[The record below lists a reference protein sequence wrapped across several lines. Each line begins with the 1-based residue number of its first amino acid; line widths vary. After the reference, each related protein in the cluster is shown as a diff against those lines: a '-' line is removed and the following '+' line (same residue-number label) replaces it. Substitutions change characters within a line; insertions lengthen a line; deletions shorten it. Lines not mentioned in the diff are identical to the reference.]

1 MARRNGAPLMPYH
14 MIQETPAQARIDLTP
29 NRSLGPRGF
38 VWFIALTAG
47 FLLLPLIAVLGT
59 IVLWGLLPFMG
70 AALWGVWYA
79 LARNN
84 ADQARLREEL
94 TLSRERVHLTRHQP
108 RGHPLTWEANPYWV
122 RLNLLDKGGPVE
134 NYLTLSGGGREVE
147 LGAFLSPEE
156 RAQLH
161 DDLTRALARLR

>member
-1 MARRNGAPLMPYH
+1 MPYRLV
-14 MIQETPAQARIDLTP
+14 QESPTRARIDLTP
-29 NRSLGPRGF
+29 NRSLGRQGF

-70 AALWGVWYA
+70 AALWGIWYA
-79 LARNN
+79 LTRHS

-94 TLSRERVHLTRHQP
+94 TLSRNRLHLTRHQP
-108 RGHPLTWEANPYWV
+108 RGQTLTWEANPYWV
-122 RLNLLDKGGPVE
+122 RLTLRDKGGPVE
-134 NYLTLSGGGREVE
+134 NYLTLSGSGREVE

-161 DDLTRALARLR
+161 DDLSRALARLR